1 VSVATPAHAGAGAGR
16 GQAAGRESAPP
27 VVTPPPGHPRFPLM
41 DSLRAMAALGVVLTH
56 VTLFTGVVER
66 NWWGA
71 VPGNLAVGV
80 TLFFVLSGFLLYR
93 PFFNAELTAAP
104 SPRPSDFLRRRVLR
118 IVPAYWL
125 ALTAL
130 AIYPGLTGVFG
141 HDWWRYY
148 GFLQIYSTSTAGH
161 GIGVAWS
168 LCIEISFYL
177 LLPLYVWATRRI
189 TRHLDAAGK
198 VRFQLGLL
206 TVLAVASIV
215 LRVVDQSTV
224 MQISLPT
231 HFYWFAVGMSLAVL
245 SVALWERDLQPRAIR
260 IVSER
265 PGLCWSAAA
274 IIFLGMCA
282 ILTSAP
288 QHLYYSTFQAFWLHV
303 LSGVVAAL
311 LVLPAVFGERSG
323 GLVRRVL
330 SWPVLAWLG
339 LISYGLFLWHASIAF
354 HLVSL
359 GVQRWWS
366 LLVCTLAIATT
377 CAAISYYVVERPI
390 LRFKYSRPRRPAH
403 AAGERD
409 VARGQST

>member
-1 VSVATPAHAGAGAGR
+1 
-16 GQAAGRESAPP
+16 
-27 VVTPPPGHPRFPLM
+27 
-41 DSLRAMAALGVVLTH
+41 
-56 VTLFTGVVER
+56 
-66 NWWGA
+66 
-71 VPGNLAVGV
+71 
-80 TLFFVLSGFLLYR
+80 
-93 PFFNAELTAAP
+93 
-104 SPRPSDFLRRRVLR
+104 
-118 IVPAYWL
+118 
-125 ALTAL
+125 
-130 AIYPGLTGVFG
+130 
-141 HDWWRYY
+141 
-148 GFLQIYSTSTAGH
+148 
-161 GIGVAWS
+161 
-168 LCIEISFYL
+168 
-177 LLPLYVWATRRI
+177 
-189 TRHLDAAGK
+189 
-198 VRFQLGLL
+198 
-206 TVLAVASIV
+206 
-215 LRVVDQSTV
+215 
-224 MQISLPT
+224 
-231 HFYWFAVGMSLAVL
+231 
-245 SVALWERDLQPRAIR
+245 
-260 IVSER
+260 
-265 PGLCWSAAA
+265 
-274 IIFLGMCA
+274 MCA